1 MSEKRKIYPA
11 GTIAGRYQ
19 ATGRGFGFLIPEA
32 GTKREDDYFIPP
44 RSEGGAWHGDTVLA
58 LPARGEA
65 GPEERRTAA
74 VTAVLERA
82 NKTVTG
88 TIRKHSRE
96 IWLEPD
102 SDKLPGAIQIVGKV
116 RGARAGDKAAI
127 AVTSYGSTKHPP
139 MGILR
144 EVFGRAGTRESS
156 TAAILYNY
164 EIEREFPAPV
174 LAAAAEISQQVDAAS
189 LQGRTDL
196 RDKLIITIDGASAKD
211 LDDAVSLEKDEK
223 GRWILGV
230 HIADVSHYVAPGTPL
245 DLEAFERGTSV
256 YFADQVVPMLPVSL
270 SNGICSLNPQVDRLT
285 LSCIMVLAADGAV
298 LDHRIEKSVIRTAE
312 RMTYEDCNILLGETQ
327 DDILEERYAHVT
339 PMLREMAA
347 LAGKLAKR
355 RRLRGSLDL
364 ETGESSIVCDEN
376 GAPVE
381 IVRREQGISE
391 ALIESFMLAANECV
405 AEHLFQLHK
414 PAVYRVHEK
423 PSADK
428 TESLRAM
435 LAPLGL
441 DLKEADSFHLQ
452 QVLDAVKGK
461 PEAAMVSSM
470 VLRSLMKARYDAENL
485 GHFGLAAKF
494 YCHFTSP
501 IRRYPDLMIH
511 RILTA
516 LLEGKL
522 EGAKEKKLAAAARR
536 TAVQASE
543 REIAAQ
549 NAEREIE
556 KLYMA
561 EYMAGHIGETF
572 PAAVSGVT
580 KYGLF
585 VALES
590 GVEGF
595 LSAAALP
602 QDRYHYDEL
611 RMTLTGE
618 HGHAYAFGMALEVLC
633 AAADPASG
641 QVEFS
646 LPGVE
651 NRREP
656 SRRLNT
662 QSEER
667 PRHRKGG
674 SRRAVHT
681 PKGRKGKKR

>member
-1 MSEKRKIYPA
+1 
-11 GTIAGRYQ
+11 
-19 ATGRGFGFLIPEA
+19 
-32 GTKREDDYFIPP
+32 
-44 RSEGGAWHGDTVLA
+44 
-58 LPARGEA
+58 
-65 GPEERRTAA
+65 
-74 VTAVLERA
+74 
-82 NKTVTG
+82 
-88 TIRKHSRE
+88 
-96 IWLEPD
+96 
-102 SDKLPGAIQIVGKV
+102 
-116 RGARAGDKAAI
+116 
-127 AVTSYGSTKHPP
+127 
-139 MGILR
+139 
-144 EVFGRAGTRESS
+144 
-156 TAAILYNY
+156 
-164 EIEREFPAPV
+164 
-174 LAAAAEISQQVDAAS
+174 
-189 LQGRTDL
+189 
-196 RDKLIITIDGASAKD
+196 
-211 LDDAVSLEKDEK
+211 
-223 GRWILGV
+223 
-230 HIADVSHYVAPGTPL
+230 
-245 DLEAFERGTSV
+245 
-256 YFADQVVPMLPVSL
+256 
-270 SNGICSLNPQVDRLT
+270 
-285 LSCIMVLAADGAV
+285 
-298 LDHRIEKSVIRTAE
+298 
-312 RMTYEDCNILLGETQ
+312 
-327 DDILEERYAHVT
+327 
-339 PMLREMAA
+339 
-347 LAGKLAKR
+347 
-355 RRLRGSLDL
+355 
-364 ETGESSIVCDEN
+364 
-376 GAPVE
+376 
-381 IVRREQGISE
+381 
-391 ALIESFMLAANECV
+391 
-405 AEHLFQLHK
+405 
-414 PAVYRVHEK
+414 
-423 PSADK
+423 
-428 TESLRAM
+428 
-435 LAPLGL
+435 
-441 DLKEADSFHLQ
+441 
-452 QVLDAVKGK
+452 
-461 PEAAMVSSM
+461 MVSSM
-470 VLRSLMKARYDAENL
+470 VLRSLMTARYDAEKL

-501 IRRYPDLMIH
+501 IRRYPDLMVH

-662 QSEER
+662 QREER